1 MFPQY
6 TDRKEE
12 VSYFLKVLTF
22 FEEINFVG
30 SNKELINFEI
40 DSYNFEDFFKILR
53 SNFILL
59 LYNFIE
65 SSIFL
70 FIQKI
75 YEKFEDEN
83 ITYMQASSL
92 FQKLFIEYT
101 FSDTFKKDSSYK
113 TYKNKTFEIIEYILE
128 NQKLEFR
135 IEKLSDLSGNIG
147 SENLRRIF
155 RKHGINF
162 KSKSKSQD
170 LNNVVSIDNI
180 KNERNA
186 LAHGRKSFLETG
198 SNYTVNDLK
207 NYYNEI
213 VILMDDILKS
223 VNQFIKNKD
232 YKNNC

>member
-1 MFPQY
+1 M
-6 TDRKEE
+6 
-12 VSYFLKVLTF
+12 
-22 FEEINFVG
+22 
-30 SNKELINFEI
+30 
-40 DSYNFEDFFKILR
+40 
-53 SNFILL
+53 
-59 LYNFIE
+59 
-65 SSIFL
+65 
-70 FIQKI
+70 
-75 YEKFEDEN
+75 
-83 ITYMQASSL
+83 
-92 FQKLFIEYT
+92 
-101 FSDTFKKDSSYK
+101 
-113 TYKNKTFEIIEYILE
+113 
-128 NQKLEFR
+128 
-135 IEKLSDLSGNIG
+135 
-147 SENLRRIF
+147 RRIF

>member
-101 FSDTFKKDSSYK
+101 FQ
-113 TYKNKTFEIIEYILE
+113 ILSRKILAIKRIKIRPL
-128 NQKLEFR
+128 KL
-135 IEKLSDLSGNIG
+135 LNIF
-147 SENLRRIF
+147 L
-155 RKHGINF
+155 K
-162 KSKSKSQD
+162 
-170 LNNVVSIDNI
+170 I
-180 KNERNA
+180 KN
-186 LAHGRKSFLETG
+186 
-198 SNYTVNDLK
+198 
-207 NYYNEI
+207 
-213 VILMDDILKS
+213 
-223 VNQFIKNKD
+223 
-232 YKNNC
+232 